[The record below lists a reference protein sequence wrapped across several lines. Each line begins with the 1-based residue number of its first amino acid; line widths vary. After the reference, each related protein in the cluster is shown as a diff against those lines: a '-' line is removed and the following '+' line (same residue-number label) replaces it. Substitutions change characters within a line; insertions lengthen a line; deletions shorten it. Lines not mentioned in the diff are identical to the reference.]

1 MHEED
6 QLDRMLDS
14 SLSSYGDAGASSEL
28 EKRIL
33 ARVSS
38 EQNAHAPLQGWRNS
52 WLLWAA
58 LPVAACLLLSLLVW
72 KSAGPPATHPSTH
85 QPNVA
90 SVTPTSHVP
99 IIPTPRQTMLTHA
112 VHRTTSRPAVAV
124 GKSAGPPKLDVF
136 PLPQPLSPEEQ
147 ALYAFATQVPVE
159 QRQAVLAA
167 QKNDDAPLNI
177 AAIHIQPLEMSDPGK
192 N

>member
-1 MHEED
+1 MHEKD
-6 QLDRMLDS
+6 DLDRMLES
-14 SLSSYGDAGASSEL
+14 SLSSYGDAGAEQGL
-28 EKRIL
+28 AERIL
-33 ARVSS
+33 ARVAS
-38 EQNAHAPLQGWRNS
+38 EQRSKEQAPGLRNRV
-52 WLLWAA
+52 LLWAA
-58 LPVAACLLLSLLVW
+58 LPAAACLLLTLLLL
-72 KSAGPPATHPSTH
+72 KSAGPPGIRPSIH

-90 SVTPTSHVP
+90 SVTPTSEVP
-99 IIPTPRQTMLTHA
+99 VISTHRQTMPTRAAHLI
-112 VHRTTSRPAVAV
+112 TSRSAVAI

-136 PLPQPLSPEEQ
+136 PLPRPLSPEER
-147 ALYAFATQVPVE
+147 ALYAFATQVPEE